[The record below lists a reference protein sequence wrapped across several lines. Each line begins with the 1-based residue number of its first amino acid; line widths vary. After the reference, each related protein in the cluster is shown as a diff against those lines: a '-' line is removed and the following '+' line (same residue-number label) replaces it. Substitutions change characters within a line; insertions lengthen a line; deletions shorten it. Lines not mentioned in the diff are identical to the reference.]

1 MIRVK
6 IKLLRAKA
14 KRDENET
21 GKSKT
26 VKENKPA
33 ERKKYTYV
41 LGKLKSSNFS
51 FWKEGAW

>member
-21 GKSKT
+21 GKCKT

-33 ERKKYTYV
+33 ERKKHIHV
-41 LGKLKSSNFS
+41 LGKPRSSNFYLVIYLV
-51 FWKEGAW
+51 K

>member
-41 LGKLKSSNFS
+41 LGKLKGSNFS

>member
-21 GKSKT
+21 GKCKT
-26 VKENKPA
+26 VKENKPE
-33 ERKKYTYV
+33 ERKKYIHV
-41 LGKLKSSNFS
+41 LGKPRSSNFY